1 VRVKLHADARDEIR
15 SAALWYQ
22 EHRDGL
28 GEEFVA
34 AVDEVLLKIAKTP
47 QLFPRWVGTEK
58 VSSIIRK
65 ASLERFPYVVAF
77 EQHKRY
83 VLVLAIAH
91 QKRRPLYWLTRS
103 SQQPG

>member
-1 VRVKLHADARDEIR
+1 MRVKLHPDARAEVR
-15 SAALWYQ
+15 SGALWYQ

-34 AVDEVLLKIAKTP
+34 AVDEVLLKIGKTP

-58 VSSIIRK
+58 ASSIIRK

-83 VLVLAIAH
+83 ALVLAVAH
-91 QKRRPLYWLTRS
+91 QKRRPLYWLMRA
-103 SQQPG
+103 SQQLG